1 MTKQDNTTN
10 TDITANDVQQE
21 LVQENDLVALMTSL
35 ELTNQEEDVRHQ
47 VINADNDA
55 QKEIVVPVMPLV

>member
-1 MTKQDNTTN
+1 MTKQDNTAN

-21 LVQENDLVALMTSL
+21 LVQENDLVALTTSL

>member
-10 TDITANDVQQE
+10 TDITVNDVQQE
-21 LVQENDLVALMTSL
+21 LVRENDLVALTTSL